1 MVDLVLGIG
10 AAVGASVFYS
20 LGIALQAMDAKEA
33 PREEHLRLA
42 LVWGLVKR
50 GRWMLGTGLS
60 ILGWP
65 LQVIALLLAPLVVVQ
80 PALAAGLLVLVFVG
94 QRMLGEHAGTHEH
107 LAMAAIVVGVIGA
120 GLCAPPRSTGHTS
133 ERLTILIVLV
143 VLAAASL
150 LPYLLRAL
158 RRSPASVTIVCAG
171 LAFGWSGVATKLASD
186 DLSHG
191 YLRAWRS
198 PGGLATAAASAVG
211 VLSESSSLQA
221 RPAIQVAPVVFVTQ
235 TIVPV
240 ALAPVLFG
248 ERFSDTPLG
257 GVPLALSLL
266 LLVAGAAA
274 LVRSPLLLALMG
286 GEPISHDNGST
297 PSPSPPSEETIRSTP
312 GHRGG
317 RSVDR
322 HHQHIARARASL
334 RQGARRRSGAT
345 TPSPEPRRRCAP
357 AAAGR
362 RSAHRRAAGS
372 RTCGADP
379 SACAWERSVR
389 RVRSQRKQDVPGT
402 TSGSI

>member
-33 PREEHLRLA
+33 PHGDHLRLA

-94 QRMLGEHAGTHEH
+94 QRMLGEHAGTHEYI
-107 LAMAAIVVGVIGA
+107 AMAAIVIGVIGA

-133 ERLTILIVLV
+133 ERLTILLVLLL
-143 VLAAASL
+143 LAAASL
-150 LPYLLRAL
+150 LPYVLRAM

-171 LAFGWSGVATKLASD
+171 LAFGWSGIATKLASD

-191 YLRAWRS
+191 YFAVAIAW
-198 PGGLATAAASAVG
+198 GLATAAASAVG

-248 ERFSDTPLG
+248 ERFYDTPLG
-257 GVPLALSLL
+257 GVPLALSLVL
-266 LLVAGAAA
+266 LIVGAAV

-286 GEPISHDNGST
+286 GDPISQDSGSA
-297 PSPSPPSEETIRSTP
+297 PSPAPPSEETIRSTP
-312 GHRGG
+312 
-317 RSVDR
+317 
-322 HHQHIARARASL
+322 
-334 RQGARRRSGAT
+334 
-345 TPSPEPRRRCAP
+345 
-357 AAAGR
+357 
-362 RSAHRRAAGS
+362 
-372 RTCGADP
+372 RTEDVDP
-379 SACAWERSVR
+379 STVTTKTSPA
-389 RVRSQRKQDVPGT
+389 RVRP
-402 TSGSI
+402 

>member
-33 PREEHLRLA
+33 PHGDHLRLA
-42 LVWGLVKR
+42 LVWGLIKR

-94 QRMLGEHAGTHEH
+94 QRMLGEHAGAHEYI
-107 LAMAAIVVGVIGA
+107 AMAAIVIGVIGA

-133 ERLTILIVLV
+133 ERLTILLVLA

-150 LPYLLRAL
+150 LPYVLRAI

-171 LAFGWSGVATKLASD
+171 LAFGWSGIATKLASD

-191 YLRAWRS
+191 YFAVAIAW
-198 PGGLATAAASAVG
+198 GLATAAASAVG

-257 GVPLALSLL
+257 GVPLALSLAL
-266 LLVAGAAA
+266 LIVGAAV

-286 GEPISHDNGST
+286 GEPISHDSGSA

-312 GHRGG
+312 RTEE
-317 RSVDR
+317 VDPSTVTTKTSP
-322 HHQHIARARASL
+322 ARAR
-334 RQGARRRSGAT
+334 
-345 TPSPEPRRRCAP
+345 P
-357 AAAGR
+357 
-362 RSAHRRAAGS
+362 
-372 RTCGADP
+372 
-379 SACAWERSVR
+379 
-389 RVRSQRKQDVPGT
+389 
-402 TSGSI
+402 

>member
-10 AAVGASVFYS
+10 AAVSASVFYS

-33 PREEHLRLA
+33 PHGDHLRLA
-42 LVWGLVKR
+42 LVWGLIKR

-94 QRMLGEHAGTHEH
+94 QRMLGEHAGTHEYI
-107 LAMAAIVVGVIGA
+107 AMAAIVIGVIGA

-133 ERLTILIVLV
+133 ERLTILLVLT
-143 VLAAASL
+143 VLAVASL
-150 LPYLLRAL
+150 LPYVLRTI

-171 LAFGWSGVATKLASD
+171 LAFGWSGIATKLASD
-186 DLSHG
+186 DLAHG
-191 YLRAWRS
+191 YFVVAIAW
-198 PGGLATAAASAVG
+198 GLATAAASAVG

-248 ERFSDTPLG
+248 ERFYDTPLG
-257 GVPLALSLL
+257 GVPLALSLVL
-266 LLVAGAAA
+266 LIVGAVV

-286 GEPISHDNGST
+286 GEPISHDSGST
-297 PSPSPPSEETIRSTP
+297 PSLSPPSEETIRSTP
-312 GHRGG
+312 
-317 RSVDR
+317 
-322 HHQHIARARASL
+322 
-334 RQGARRRSGAT
+334 
-345 TPSPEPRRRCAP
+345 
-357 AAAGR
+357 
-362 RSAHRRAAGS
+362 
-372 RTCGADP
+372 RTEDADP
-379 SACAWERSVR
+379 STVTTKTSPA
-389 RVRSQRKQDVPGT
+389 RVRP
-402 TSGSI
+402 